1 MAKVLG
7 ISFGT
12 KNGNNDSICKEA
24 LMGAVEEGCDVEFIR
39 AQDLDIRHCTGCI
52 ACVKSLMGGRG
63 NRCIHKDDFDWLFF
77 KMAEADG
84 IVMCDPIFET
94 GASGLFHT
102 IMDRFGPRM
111 DTGNNVLST
120 RIAQGLAAE
129 GKPSKEPDPR
139 VICPGKSVS
148 YIAIGGSD
156 WGTHA
161 QSDHAIQSMTPTWK
175 VIDNEWVPWSKRALM
190 DDAVVSRAHQI
201 GINLARAAKDPEH
214 AQYQGEKGVCPHCNA
229 NDFYLVPG
237 TDKAICSVC
246 GLEGHVHVNEGKVEV
261 EYRDEEC
268 YDERGLFRAHDTA
281 EGKQIHGEDIAR
293 MEGELAKLQRGDE
306 YKQRVARYKE
316 FIQPT
321 MPER

>member
-1 MAKVLG
+1 M
-7 ISFGT
+7 
-12 KNGNNDSICKEA
+12 
-24 LMGAVEEGCDVEFIR
+24 
-39 AQDLDIRHCTGCI
+39 
-52 ACVKSLMGGRG
+52 
-63 NRCIHKDDFDWLFF
+63 
-77 KMAEADG
+77 
-84 IVMCDPIFET
+84 
-94 GASGLFHT
+94 
-102 IMDRFGPRM
+102 
-111 DTGNNVLST
+111 
-120 RIAQGLAAE
+120 
-129 GKPSKEPDPR
+129 
-139 VICPGKSVS
+139 ICPGKPVS

-175 VIDNEWVPWSKRALM
+175 IIDNEWVPWSKRALM